1 MVKKMTNSII
11 KRILNNFNFDLR
23 LRTTARLA
31 CGALASALASSG
43 SSCSP
48 LLWPVFLFFLN
59 AGSLALHLEPREFHD
74 GLAFQMSIA
83 YEFSR
88 PNSLFLPVCSI
99 VLITPMCPGC

>member
-1 MVKKMTNSII
+1 MAYNGSASMWSFGQCAGL
-11 KRILNNFNFDLR
+11 KRLFM
-23 LRTTARLA
+23 LA
-31 CGALASALASSG
+31 IVMACFSL
-43 SSCSP
+43 
-48 LLWPVFLFFLN
+48 FLN